1 MEEQKKKRNFRIGIF
16 SLGFLVFLIGILRT
30 VRDEGIFLSM
40 FLTGIAIMV
49 LSWEK
54 K

>member
-1 MEEQKKKRNFRIGIF
+1 MEKQKKRRNFRGGIF

-30 VRDEGIFLSM
+30 VRDEGIFLSL
-40 FLTGIAIMV
+40 FLIGIAIMI
-49 LSWEK
+49 LAWEK